1 MTFDFEQFTQKALLL
16 PSDAKVALVERLL
29 QSLDNDEISDIDE
42 AWVQEAEKRYQ
53 ELKTG
58 KVVGIPADE
67 VFGQIREEI
76 RCKS

>member
-1 MTFDFEQFTQKALLL
+1 MTFDLEQFTQEILLL

-58 KVVGIPADE
+58 KVVGIPVDE
-67 VFGQIREEI
+67 VFRQIRDEI